1 MSAAHQSSVSPVRAT
16 AQAAIVPTPAKKR
29 VVVKHIEPSLDV
41 TWPVDIVLD
50 VSKRPMTGKDVER
63 FAARHSLT
71 INDAIYALCIQN
83 SAKFNEVCRLPALPF
98 TLELLIRLYD
108 ESPGHASWTQ
118 VSPKAAFDT
127 LYGSVAKDFAGSPL
141 AKDVRLALYRRFTGA
156 MGRSIYTAYRWVQ
169 SHGNAK
175 AQVGKVFGKLMAVK
189 DPRETLERLAT
200 LMYRTR
206 RLDLDELYPMP
217 SLEEPPTP
225 RRRGPPKGSR
235 KAPLSPEQALAA
247 SQKREAAKQERLSKK
262 REATKAAKAAKPPK
276 PPAVKKVVVKAAKA
290 AKVKAKPA
298 AKKAAKKK

>member
-1 MSAAHQSSVSPVRAT
+1 MSVAQRAIKQTPARVPMKAVSA
-16 AQAAIVPTPAKKR
+16 PAKKR
-29 VVVKHIEPSLDV
+29 VVTKLDEPSLDV
-41 TWPVDIVLD
+41 TWPIDILVDL
-50 VSKRPMTGKDVER
+50 SKRPMTGKDVER
-63 FAARHSLT
+63 FQARHNLS

-108 ESPGHASWTQ
+108 EYPGHASWTQ
-118 VSPKAAFDT
+118 VTPQAAFDA
-127 LYGSVAKDFAGSPL
+127 LYGSVAMDFAGSPL

-175 AQVGKVFGKLMAVK
+175 AQVGKVFGKLMAVQY
-189 DPRETLERLAT
+189 PRETLERIAS
-200 LMYRTR
+200 LMYKTR
-206 RLDLDELYPMP
+206 RLDLDDLYPMP
-217 SLEEPPTP
+217 SLDEPPTP

-247 SQKREAAKQERLSKK
+247 SQKREAAKQARLTKK
-262 REATKAAKAAKPPK
+262 REMTKAAKAAKLAK
-276 PPAVKKVVVKAAKA
+276 PVAAKKGVQP
-290 AKVKAKPA
+290 KVKANPA